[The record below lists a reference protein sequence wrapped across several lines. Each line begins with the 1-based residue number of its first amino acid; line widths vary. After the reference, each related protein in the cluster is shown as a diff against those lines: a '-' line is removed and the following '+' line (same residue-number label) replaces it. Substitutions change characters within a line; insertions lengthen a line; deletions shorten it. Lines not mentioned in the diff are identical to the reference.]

1 MTVASFFESLKPHL
15 KWIIITAVA
24 VLIII
29 LTALRVYFRLK
40 SLKKELSTVSQ
51 PILEAE
57 DTQGVLVGT
66 PEAEEGGY
74 LVVKKKEEAAKGE
87 GEPKPEAAE
96 SGASAAPD
104 VKQEKKE

>member
-1 MTVASFFESLKPHL
+1 MNYFTMTITAFLESLKPHL

-29 LTALRVYFRLK
+29 LITLRVYFRIK
-40 SLKKELSTVSQ
+40 NLKKELSTVSQ

-57 DTQGVLVGT
+57 EPRGVLVGT

-74 LVVKKKEEAAKGE
+74 LVVKKKEEAPDKE
-87 GEPKPEAAE
+87 TEPQKDQTE
-96 SGASAAPD
+96 
-104 VKQEKKE
+104 